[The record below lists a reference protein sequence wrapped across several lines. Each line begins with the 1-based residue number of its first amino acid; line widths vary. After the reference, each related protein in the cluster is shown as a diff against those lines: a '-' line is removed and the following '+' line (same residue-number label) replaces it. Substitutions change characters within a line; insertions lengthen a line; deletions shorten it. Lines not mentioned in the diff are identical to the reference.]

1 MIGPAVA
8 APVPP
13 SSTKTTTARS
23 PWIAII
29 EPLIVAFILV
39 AVIELAVALQNWG
52 QTCPPGTQRVSPH
65 WTAIQCGYDRSPG
78 AP

>member
-1 MIGPAVA
+1 MLPGLEPK
-8 APVPP
+8 
-13 SSTKTTTARS
+13 SFWNRSGRS
-23 PWIAII
+23 PWIVII

-39 AVIELAVALQNWG
+39 AVIELAVAMQNWG
-52 QTCPPGTQRVSPH
+52 QTCPPGTQRVSPD

>member
-1 MIGPAVA
+1 MLPWLK
-8 APVPP
+8 PK
-13 SSTKTTTARS
+13 SFWNRSHRS

-39 AVIELAVALQNWG
+39 AVIELAVAMQNWG
-52 QTCPPGTQRVSPH
+52 QTCPLGTQRVSPD